1 MIAKVNGVM
10 IGHALGNA
18 LGFLLQY
25 CEDSYSVLKV
35 FKKQNVNQLNTL
47 CGKWIHYPFGVT
59 THLQKSFEIVLSAY
73 LSNYEEVIEITKQ
86 QIKNEFKPGKIIDG
100 CNACTSACIS
110 MNLNTNKCLNDC
122 IDCCPISQVVAVVL
136 NTFNDY
142 SECINGL
149 KVIKIT
155 HKSLEVE
162 EAAYVYS
169 MFLITCLEQEQHPY
183 YDSNYSNEIL
193 KEFQKKLDIHLN
205 FISPF
210 TSYFLELTQRSLP
223 YITFDAFYER
233 INGSS
238 LQEGHIFVTIGWVI
252 ISFLSSP
259 NCYHSA
265 LNNIDKSHLDK
276 CGFSTLLLTLYG
288 SLPSNFSKVLT
299 DPVIRY
305 GVGINYEA
313 CGKQI
318 DNNE

>member
-10 IGHALGNA
+10 IGHALG
-18 LGFLLQY
+18 FLLQY
-25 CEDSYSVLKV
+25 
-35 FKKQNVNQLNTL
+35 F
-47 CGKWIHYPFGVT
+47 
-59 THLQKSFEIVLSAY
+59 
-73 LSNYEEVIEITKQ
+73 NYEKVIEITKQ

-149 KVIKIT
+149 KRQHI
-155 HKSLEVE
+155 
-162 EAAYVYS
+162 YS

-193 KEFQKKLDIHLN
+193 KEFQRKLDIHLN

-210 TSYFLELTQRSLP
+210 TNYFLELTQCSLP

-238 LQEGHIFVTIGWVI
+238 LQEGHIFVTIGW
-252 ISFLSSP
+252 
-259 NCYHSA
+259 CT
-265 LNNIDKSHLDK
+265 NNIDKSHLDK

-288 SLPSNFSKVLT
+288 SLQ
-299 DPVIRY
+299 VIFP
-305 GVGINYEA
+305 
-313 CGKQI
+313 KF
-318 DNNE
+318 